1 VTLTSVSGTAYWPI
15 DDSYPFVEAAI
26 GDVLRERAAS
36 GPDRPAV
43 YCDDHGRLATLTY
56 AELLHDATRLAH
68 RLLAMAQ
75 PGARIATWTPNSAD
89 WVVLHYASV
98 LAGMIVVPL
107 NPVFTDRELRDI
119 VERSDASVLFTV
131 DSFRGSNLIE
141 RARACLSD
149 RQAFT
154 VEDLSRWRDLPA
166 AESALPVVD
175 PSAPYLIQ
183 FTSGTTG
190 KPKGAVLSHRA
201 AYNNAHLR
209 ALLLQPGDHEVWCS
223 PTGFYHVAG
232 SVSRVLGALSA
243 NGAVVVIAE
252 PKARVM
258 LDMMERTRTTHAGL
272 IGKLALDA
280 LEDETL
286 ADRDLSSLTSLAL
299 GGTAAAPHL
308 FEQLQA
314 RFGVAIVNGYGQS
327 ESPHITGTRVDDSLE
342 DRLTTIGR
350 PLPHREVCI
359 RRIGTQEIAAVGET
373 GEICTRGPLVMDG
386 YFRDSVGTAATID
399 SDGWLNTGD
408 LGSMDERGVLT
419 FRGRTREVIIRG
431 GENVYPQEIEHV
443 LDQAPGVAE
452 AVVVGTAHPLLGEEV
467 TAVVRAEPGTEL
479 DAEALSSFVAAHLA
493 GFKVPKRWAFVS
505 DLPRTASGKI
515 QKNKVKE
522 QVSASFEGSV
532 Q

>member
-1 VTLTSVSGTAYWPI
+1 
-15 DDSYPFVEAAI
+15 
-26 GDVLRERAAS
+26 
-36 GPDRPAV
+36 
-43 YCDDHGRLATLTY
+43 
-56 AELLHDATRLAH
+56 
-68 RLLAMAQ
+68 
-75 PGARIATWTPNSAD
+75 
-89 WVVLHYASV
+89 
-98 LAGMIVVPL
+98 
-107 NPVFTDRELRDI
+107 
-119 VERSDASVLFTV
+119 
-131 DSFRGSNLIE
+131 
-141 RARACLSD
+141 
-149 RQAFT
+149 
-154 VEDLSRWRDLPA
+154 
-166 AESALPVVD
+166 
-175 PSAPYLIQ
+175 
-183 FTSGTTG
+183 
-190 KPKGAVLSHRA
+190 
-201 AYNNAHLR
+201 
-209 ALLLQPGDHEVWCS
+209 
-223 PTGFYHVAG
+223 
-232 SVSRVLGALSA
+232 VLGALSA

-452 AVVVGTAHPLLGEEV
+452 SVVVGTAHPLLGEEV
-467 TAVVRAEPGTEL
+467 TAVVRAEPGTKL